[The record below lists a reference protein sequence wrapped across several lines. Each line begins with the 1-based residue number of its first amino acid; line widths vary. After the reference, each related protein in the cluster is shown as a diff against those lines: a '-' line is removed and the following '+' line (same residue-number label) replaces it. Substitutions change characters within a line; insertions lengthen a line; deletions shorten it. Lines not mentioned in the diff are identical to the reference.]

1 MHARVNVKSR
11 QAVRLGCTDRNIP
24 SFRPIPDIGYPDIQ
38 DRNMS
43 TDSAGEMATS
53 STGSAAETSPAEL
66 QQRYRQFLELLPL
79 TLALAGL
86 PTSEG
91 RLYSEDQIEGRAMT
105 IRTAFRVARSTVR
118 DALGGS

>member
-1 MHARVNVKSR
+1 
-11 QAVRLGCTDRNIP
+11 
-24 SFRPIPDIGYPDIQ
+24 
-38 DRNMS
+38 MS
-43 TDSAGEMATS
+43 TDSAGDVPVT
-53 STGSAAETSPAEL
+53 TPTSAAAEPSAAEL
-66 QQRYRQFLELLPL
+66 QQRYKQFLELMPL

-105 IRTAFRVARSTVR
+105 IRTAYRVARSSVR